1 MTHVVPMTARRVR
14 ALLREPAWIGIT
26 LTTPI
31 IWLLLFGSLF
41 ERTVDIPGFGSSDYT
56 DFFTPGV
63 VVMTA
68 FFSAGWG
75 GMSMIQDI
83 DRGIV
88 DRFLA
93 TPARRSSLIIGS
105 VGQAAL
111 TIAIQSLI
119 IVGLALLV
127 GASFSNGVP
136 GVIGMILI
144 GMLIGLTV
152 GALSNGLALVVRKE
166 ETLIGAINVL
176 LFPLTFL
183 STAFMP
189 KELIPGWMQTAAD
202 VNPVNWAVEAARIAA
217 QGDDWGQ
224 LAVYTGALIALALVC
239 IAFATRAFRAYQRSL

>member
-1 MTHVVPMTARRVR
+1 MTHAIPMTARRVR

-41 ERTVDIPGFGSSDYT
+41 ERAVDIPGFGSSDYT

-83 DRGIV
+83 DRGII

-93 TPARRSSLIIGS
+93 TPVKRSSLIVGS

-127 GASFSNGVP
+127 GAGFANGVL
-136 GVIGMILI
+136 GVIGMIAI
-144 GMLIGLTV
+144 GMLLGLTV

-176 LFPLTFL
+176 LFPLTFI

-189 KELIPGWMQTAAD
+189 KDLIPEWMQTAAA

-217 QGDDWGQ
+217 SGDDWGR
-224 LAVYTGALIALALVC
+224 LAGYTGALVALSLVC
-239 IAFATRAFRAYQRSL
+239 IGFATRAFRAYQSSL

>member
-1 MTHVVPMTARRVR
+1 MVIER
-14 ALLREPAWIGIT
+14 A
-26 LTTPI
+26 
-31 IWLLLFGSLF
+31 
-41 ERTVDIPGFGSSDYT
+41 VDIPGFGSSDYT

-127 GASFSNGVP
+127 GASFANGVP

-202 VNPVNWAVEAARIAA
+202 MNPVNWAVEAARIAA

-224 LAVYTGALIALALVC
+224 LAVYSGALVALALVC

>member
-1 MTHVVPMTARRVR
+1 
-14 ALLREPAWIGIT
+14 
-26 LTTPI
+26 
-31 IWLLLFGSLF
+31 
-41 ERTVDIPGFGSSDYT
+41 
-56 DFFTPGV
+56 
-63 VVMTA
+63 MTA

-217 QGDDWGQ
+217 SGDDWGQ
-224 LAVYTGALIALALVC
+224 LAVYTGALVALALVC
-239 IAFATRAFRAYQRSL
+239 IGFATRAFRAYQRSL